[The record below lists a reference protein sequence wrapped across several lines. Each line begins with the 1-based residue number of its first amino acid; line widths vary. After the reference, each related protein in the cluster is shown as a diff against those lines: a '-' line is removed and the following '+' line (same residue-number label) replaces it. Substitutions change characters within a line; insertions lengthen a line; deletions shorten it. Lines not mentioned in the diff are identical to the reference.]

1 MPTSAPGSSER
12 HQRER
17 SSAGCGARG
26 AAPPITARSAARI
39 SLARGFTLI
48 ELMLVVVLIA
58 LATSLASLALRDPAA
73 TTLEREAARL
83 AALLE
88 SARADAR
95 ASGLTASW
103 EPRSASPEINGF
115 RFVGFPPTEELPTQW
130 LDSAVTAEVVGARAV
145 ILGPEPL
152 IGAQR
157 IVLRLRE
164 QRLVLATDGL
174 GPFVVVTGETVNQ

>member
-1 MPTSAPGSSER
+1 
-12 HQRER
+12 
-17 SSAGCGARG
+17 
-26 AAPPITARSAARI
+26 
-39 SLARGFTLI
+39 
-48 ELMLVVVLIA
+48 MLVIVLIA
-58 LATSLASLALRDPAA
+58 LATTLASLALRDPAA

-95 ASGLTASW
+95 ASGLAAYW
-103 EPRSASPEINGF
+103 EPRTANPEVNGF
-115 RFVGFPPTEELPTQW
+115 RFVGFPPSDELPTQW
-130 LDSAVTAEVVGARAV
+130 LDAAVTAEVVGARAV

-174 GPFVVVTGETVNQ
+174 GPFVVAASEQVNP